1 MSLHQTSLYL
11 IQDHKF
17 QDYGPDYGPKKI
29 ITILLILSAERL
41 IFF

>member
-17 QDYGPDYGPKKI
+17 QDYGPDCPVVLEPKFK
-29 ITILLILSAERL
+29 TNWQFD
-41 IFF
+41 FFNDP